1 MFMCN
6 IKALKDLEHSFWVG
20 LKIHFKNRD
29 DDILNK
35 WQNV

>member
-6 IKALKDLEHSFWVG
+6 IKAFKNLEHSFWVG
-20 LKIHFKNRD
+20 LRMHFKNR